1 MFTVPINN
9 VTQKSKQNKQKQ
21 PMELYH
27 NAKGSGL
34 ATITNCYGV
43 NKSICNDFLD

>member
-1 MFTVPINN
+1 MLMVPSNN

-43 NKSICNDFLD
+43 NK